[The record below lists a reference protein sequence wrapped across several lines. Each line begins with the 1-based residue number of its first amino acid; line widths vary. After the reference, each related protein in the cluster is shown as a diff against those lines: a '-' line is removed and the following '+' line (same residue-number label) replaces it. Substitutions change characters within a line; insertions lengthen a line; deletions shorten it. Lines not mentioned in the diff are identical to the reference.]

1 MSKRNLVSEAFPLKS
16 WRGRKGPGHEAV
28 SAAVCLL
35 VSENEM
41 SLPRTQYNVT
51 VRSWAQTSF
60 WGQRI
65 NDSTA
70 QGVYADIRIKFS
82 NVNADVV
89 TFHHQKSHKLDTMF
103 VQELLPND
111 FFVFW
116 SERTYR
122 KTKRLMYLALKKNGA
137 TKNALKTSSK
147 HKSVHFMVM
156 HCSRHRNQRATP
168 NCWRNLQETAG
179 VDWYQA
185 SLDS

>member
-1 MSKRNLVSEAFPLKS
+1 
-16 WRGRKGPGHEAV
+16 
-28 SAAVCLL
+28 
-35 VSENEM
+35 M

-60 WGQRI
+60 WVQRI